1 MSLDIDMELK
11 KNEEVAKAIETNGS
25 KLLNFIKKRVRNLE
39 DAEDIY
45 QDVVSQFFLNFDP
58 IRPIEQISA
67 WMFRVARNRII
78 DGGRKK
84 SEELLDL
91 DIFDELN
98 PLLQR
103 TSGKTVEDEYWQ
115 GSVMDAVV
123 EALAEIPADQREVF
137 VEHEI
142 NGRSFKELS
151 QELGVSVNTLL
162 SRKRYAV
169 LHLRERLIEYYN
181 EIE

>member
-1 MSLDIDMELK
+1 MMESMSLELEMERK
-11 KNEEVAKAIETNGS
+11 KNEEVVKAIETNGS
-25 KLLNFIKKRVRNLE
+25 KLLNFIRKRVRTLE

-103 TSGKTVEDEYWQ
+103 TSGKTVEDEFWK

-123 EALAEIPADQREVF
+123 EALDEIPAVQREVF

-169 LHLRERLIEYYN
+169 LHLRE
-181 EIE
+181 

>member
-1 MSLDIDMELK
+1 MESMSLELEMDRK
-11 KNEEVAKAIETNGS
+11 KNEEVAKAIEKNGS
-25 KLLNFIKKRVRNLE
+25 KLLNFIRKRVRNLE

-58 IRPIEQISA
+58 MRPIEQISA

-98 PLLQR
+98 PLLQK
-103 TSGKTVEDEYWQ
+103 TSGTTVEDEFWQ
-115 GSVMDAVV
+115 G
-123 EALAEIPADQREVF
+123 
-137 VEHEI
+137 
-142 NGRSFKELS
+142 
-151 QELGVSVNTLL
+151 
-162 SRKRYAV
+162 
-169 LHLRERLIEYYN
+169 
-181 EIE
+181 

>member
-1 MSLDIDMELK
+1 M
-11 KNEEVAKAIETNGS
+11 
-25 KLLNFIKKRVRNLE
+25 
-39 DAEDIY
+39 
-45 QDVVSQFFLNFDP
+45 
-58 IRPIEQISA
+58 RPIEQISA

-98 PLLQR
+98 PLLQK
-103 TSGKTVEDEYWQ
+103 TSGTTVEDEFWQ

-123 EALAEIPADQREVF
+123 EALAEIPAVQREVF

-151 QELGVSVNTLL
+151 REFGVSVNTLL

>member
-1 MSLDIDMELK
+1 MESMSLELEMDRK
-11 KNEEVAKAIETNGS
+11 KNEEVAKAIEKNGS
-25 KLLNFIKKRVRNLE
+25 KLLNFIRKRVRNLE

-58 IRPIEQISA
+58 MRPIEQISA

-98 PLLQR
+98 PLLQK
-103 TSGKTVEDEYWQ
+103 TSGTTVEDEFWQ

-123 EALAEIPADQREVF
+123 EALA
-137 VEHEI
+137 
-142 NGRSFKELS
+142 
-151 QELGVSVNTLL
+151 
-162 SRKRYAV
+162 
-169 LHLRERLIEYYN
+169 
-181 EIE
+181 